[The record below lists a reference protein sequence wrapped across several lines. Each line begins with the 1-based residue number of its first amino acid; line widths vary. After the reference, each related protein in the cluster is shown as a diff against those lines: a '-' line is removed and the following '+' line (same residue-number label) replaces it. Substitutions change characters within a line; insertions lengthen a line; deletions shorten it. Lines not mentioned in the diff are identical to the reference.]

1 MTLIRRLTRL
11 SRPARTAR
19 PVVPAPS
26 TAQAPAGGGRGPAR
40 RRTSP
45 SPGLR
50 GGGLLAAATAAVLFS
65 TSGAAAADCAD
76 GADGGTAGQGATY
89 YISLGDSLAS
99 GYQPDAGKDTDTAYT
114 DKLFETLKKSN
125 PGLEHIRLGCAGETT
140 ETFIGGGKCDYPDAT
155 SQLDAALKALEK
167 HEGSVAYVT
176 IDIGANDI
184 RACSAATGAIDP
196 VCMAEASQAI
206 GTNLTGITGKL
217 RKAGSASTQ
226 YAGMTYY
233 NPFLAAWL
241 LGESGQQT
249 ARSSAAVVKAGNEA
263 IAGVY
268 RTADY
273 KVADVAAAFG
283 SDDFDTRV
291 ELPGMGSV
299 PANVAKIC
307 ELTWQCTHQDIHAN
321 AAGHELIAGTFAKVL
336 PRTPPGDDCTPPE
349 ATPSTE
355 PSGGGNAPGTETDGK
370 KPAPGTEGT
379 DGGDEDED
387 QDRDKAGTTGSRDG
401 SAPGPKGDLADTGS
415 SSTTPIVAGAAALVL
430 AAGAGMVFA
439 VRRRG
444 GRPDG
449 SGTTEPPR
457 SG

>member
-11 SRPARTAR
+11 SRTAR
-19 PVVPAPS
+19 PAASEAPPAPVS
-26 TAQAPAGGGRGPAR
+26 AAGRREPGR
-40 RRTSP
+40 RRTS
-45 SPGLR
+45 SVPGLR
-50 GGGLLAAATAAVLFS
+50 GGGLLAAATAAVLFGA
-65 TSGAAAADCAD
+65 SGAAAADCAD
-76 GADGGTAGQGATY
+76 GSGGGKSGGDTPY
-89 YISLGDSLAS
+89 YVSLGDSLAS
-99 GYQPDAGKDTDTAYT
+99 GYQPDAGKDTDVAYT

-125 PGLEHIRLGCAGETT
+125 PGLEHIRLGCSGETT
-140 ETFIGGGKCDYPDAT
+140 ETFISGGKCDYPDAT
-155 SQLDAALKALEK
+155 SQLDAALQALYEHK
-167 HEGSVAYVT
+167 GSVAYVT

-184 RACSAATGAIDP
+184 RACSGATGAIDP
-196 VCMAEASQAI
+196 ACMAEASRTI
-206 GTNLTGITGKL
+206 GTNLTEITGKL

-249 ARSSAAVVKAGNEA
+249 AKSSAAVVRAGNEA

-321 AAGHELIAGTFAKVL
+321 AAGHELIAATFAEVL
-336 PRTPPGDDCTPPE
+336 PRTAPGDDCTAPGG
-349 ATPSTE
+349 TPSAE
-355 PSGGGNAPGTETDGK
+355 PSGDGNAPGTETDGK
-370 KPAPGTEGT
+370 KPAPDGTDDGKGD
-379 DGGDEDED
+379 DGGDG
-387 QDRDKAGTTGSRDG
+387 DKAGTAGSGEDSG
-401 SAPGPKGDLADTGS
+401 PAPKGGLATTGS
-415 SSTTPIVAGAAALVL
+415 SSTIPIVAGAAALVL
-430 AAGAGMVFA
+430 AAGAGTVLA

-444 GRPDG
+444 GRTAD
-449 SGTTEPPR
+449 SGPTE
-457 SG
+457 SQAG

>member
-11 SRPARTAR
+11 SRTVRPAASA
-19 PVVPAPS
+19 PPPAPAS
-26 TAQAPAGGGRGPAR
+26 AAGRREPRR

-45 SPGLR
+45 VPGLR
-50 GGGLLAAATAAVLFS
+50 GGGLLAAATAAVLFGA
-65 TSGAAAADCAD
+65 SGVAAADCAD
-76 GADGGTAGQGATY
+76 GADGGKSGRGATY
-89 YISLGDSLAS
+89 YVSLGDSLAS
-99 GYQPDAGKDTDTAYT
+99 GYQPDAGQDTDVAYT

-125 PGLEHIRLGCAGETT
+125 PGLEHIRLGCSGETT
-140 ETFIGGGKCDYPDAT
+140 ETFIGGGKCDYPDAN
-155 SQLDAALKALEK
+155 SQLDAALQALYEHK
-167 HEGSVAYVT
+167 GSVAYVT

-184 RACSAATGAIDP
+184 RACSGATGAIDP
-196 VCMAEASQAI
+196 ACMAEASRTI
-206 GTNLTGITGKL
+206 GTNLTEITGKL

-249 ARSSAAVVKAGNEA
+249 AKSSAAVVKAGNEA

-291 ELPGMGSV
+291 ELPGIGSV

-321 AAGHELIAGTFAKVL
+321 AAGHELIAATFAEVL
-336 PRTPPGDDCTPPE
+336 PRTAPGDDCTDPGG
-349 ATPSTE
+349 TPSAE
-355 PSGGGNAPGTETDGK
+355 PSGDGSAPGTGTDGK
-370 KPAPGTEGT
+370 KPAPDGT
-379 DGGDEDED
+379 DDGKGGGGDDGD
-387 QDRDKAGTTGSRDG
+387 GDKAGTAGSGEG
-401 SAPGPKGDLADTGS
+401 SGPGPKGGLATAGS
-415 SSTTPIVAGAAALVL
+415 SSTTPIVAGAAVLVL

-444 GRPDG
+444 GRTAD
-449 SGTTEPPR
+449 SGPTD
-457 SG
+457 SQAG

>member
-1 MTLIRRLTRL
+1 MTPVSYTHLTRL
-11 SRPARTAR
+11 SRAAR
-19 PVVPAPS
+19 PAASAPPPAP
-26 TAQAPAGGGRGPAR
+26 APAAGRREPR
-40 RRTSP
+40 WRRTSP
-45 SPGLR
+45 VPGLR

-65 TSGAAAADCAD
+65 ASGAAAADCAD
-76 GADGGTAGQGATY
+76 GADGGKSGRGTTY
-89 YISLGDSLAS
+89 YVSLGDSLAS
-99 GYQPDAGKDTDTAYT
+99 GYQPDAGKDTDVAYT

-125 PGLEHIRLGCAGETT
+125 PGLEHIRLGCSGETT
-140 ETFIGGGKCDYPDAT
+140 ETFISGGKCDYPDAS
-155 SQLDAALKALEK
+155 SQLDAALQALYEHK
-167 HEGSVAYVT
+167 GSVAYVT

-184 RACSAATGAIDP
+184 RACSGATGAIDP
-196 VCMAEASQAI
+196 GCMAEASRTI
-206 GTNLTGITGKL
+206 GTNLTEITGKL

-249 ARSSAAVVKAGNEA
+249 AKSSAAVVKAGNEA

-299 PANVAKIC
+299 PANVARIC

-321 AAGHELIAGTFAKVL
+321 AAGHELIAATFAGVL
-336 PRTPPGDDCTPPE
+336 PRTAPGDDCTAPGG
-349 ATPSTE
+349 TPSAE
-355 PSGGGNAPGTETDGK
+355 PSGDGNAPGTETDGK
-370 KPAPGTEGT
+370 KPAPDGT
-379 DGGDEDED
+379 DDGKGGDD
-387 QDRDKAGTTGSRDG
+387 DKAGTAGSGEDSGPAPDG
-401 SAPGPKGDLADTGS
+401 GLATTGS

-430 AAGAGMVFA
+430 AAGTGMVLA

-444 GRPDG
+444 GRSAG
-449 SGTTEPPR
+449 SGPTE
-457 SG
+457 SQTG